1 MEKEFEI
8 KKIDEDSYELISLTN
23 DEKITFK
30 KNVKLAKEIANVN
43 ADAKLDMIMYMKEKG
58 ITKND
63 LIVETVNSG
72 KKYYDESMY
81 KMLEETFVMQ
91 SFSKL
96 VKNISNILFGL
107 SLEELIDKIG
117 LKTTEESNRLGK
129 ELTEILQSKNPRES
143 E

>member
-107 SLEELIDKIG
+107 SLEELIEKIG
-117 LKTTEESNRLGK
+117 LKTTEESSRLGK
-129 ELTEILQSKNPRES
+129 ELTEILQSKKPRES
-143 E
+143 

>member
-8 KKIDEDSYELISLTN
+8 KKIDEDSYELISFTN
-23 DEKITFK
+23 NEKITFK

-43 ADAKLDMIMYMKEKG
+43 ADAKLDMIIYMKEKG

-63 LIVETVNSG
+63 LIVETVKSG

-107 SLEELIDKIG
+107 SLEELIEKIG
-117 LKTTEESNRLGK
+117 LKTAEESSRLGK
-129 ELTEILQSKNPRES
+129 ELTEILQSKNPREN